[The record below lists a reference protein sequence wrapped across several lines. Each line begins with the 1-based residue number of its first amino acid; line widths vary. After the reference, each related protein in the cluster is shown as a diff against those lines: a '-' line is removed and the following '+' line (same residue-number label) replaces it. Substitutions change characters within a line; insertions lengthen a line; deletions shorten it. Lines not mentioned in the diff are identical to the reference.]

1 MVHGHPVK
9 YRAKNLAGACHGFL
23 RKFLELIVHC
33 TAVLTFESISLQRRV
48 RCEPDFLRLRGRPAP
63 GITARRGSGENRIS
77 LRPRHRET
85 SRISYG
91 IKIGEVRIWS
101 PTPAMIIVG
110 VTASPPVM

>member
-1 MVHGHPVK
+1 
-9 YRAKNLAGACHGFL
+9 
-23 RKFLELIVHC
+23 
-33 TAVLTFESISLQRRV
+33 
-48 RCEPDFLRLRGRPAP
+48 
-63 GITARRGSGENRIS
+63 

-110 VTASPPVM
+110 VTASPLRSDVCNSLLL

>member
-1 MVHGHPVK
+1 LAILGGLLGESLRVCFISCS
-9 YRAKNLAGACHGFL
+9 RAIGASLGAGLHLNQLSHF
-23 RKFLELIVHC
+23 
-33 TAVLTFESISLQRRV
+33 
-48 RCEPDFLRLRGRPAP
+48 RGPAQAP
-63 GITARRGSGENRIS
+63 GITGALGSGENRIS

-101 PTPAMIIVG
+101 PTSAMIIVG

>member
-1 MVHGHPVK
+1 
-9 YRAKNLAGACHGFL
+9 
-23 RKFLELIVHC
+23 
-33 TAVLTFESISLQRRV
+33 
-48 RCEPDFLRLRGRPAP
+48 
-63 GITARRGSGENRIS
+63 

-101 PTPAMIIVG
+101 PTPAMIIAG

>member
-1 MVHGHPVK
+1 MLVAITGT
-9 YRAKNLAGACHGFL
+9 RQ
-23 RKFLELIVHC
+23 
-33 TAVLTFESISLQRRV
+33 FEARSLPHRV

-63 GITARRGSGENRIS
+63 RITGAQGVWFS

>member
-1 MVHGHPVK
+1 VK
-9 YRAKNLAGACHGFL
+9 
-23 RKFLELIVHC
+23 I
-33 TAVLTFESISLQRRV
+33 ESRCAAPQR
-48 RCEPDFLRLRGRPAP
+48 E
-63 GITARRGSGENRIS
+63 
-77 LRPRHRET
+77 